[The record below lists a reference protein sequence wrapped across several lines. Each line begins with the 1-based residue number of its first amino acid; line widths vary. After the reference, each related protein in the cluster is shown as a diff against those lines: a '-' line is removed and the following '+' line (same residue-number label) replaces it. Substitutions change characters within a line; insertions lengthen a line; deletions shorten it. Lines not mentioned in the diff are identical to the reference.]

1 MTGQRVLRRCHWV
14 EGGGG
19 GARGEG
25 ARIREAVY
33 TAPPPRNDDSSQ
45 GKGGPVLK
53 KHRCKNYVTLK
64 LFLRLYGPVNP
75 RKRLTCLGLV
85 CLLLFILTSVPDL
98 ESSAAR
104 PQPLPVTP
112 AVSRNLSSAQQVTQK
127 KALENLSVSVLQ
139 RYTDSKGMR
148 RGDSGGALEGRQP

>member
-1 MTGQRVLRRCHWV
+1 MRGVG
-14 EGGGG
+14 EGR
-19 GARGEG
+19 GARVPEYE
-25 ARIREAVY
+25 RLCIPP
-33 TAPPPRNDDSSQ
+33 PPPRNDDSSQ

>member
-1 MTGQRVLRRCHWV
+1 MTGRGSFGDVTGL
-14 EGGGG
+14 GGWG
-19 GARGEG
+19 RGTG
-25 ARIREAVY
+25 RGCQNTRGCVY
-33 TAPPPRNDDSSQ
+33 RPPPPRNDDSSQ

-148 RGDSGGALEGRQP
+148 RGDSGGALKGRQP